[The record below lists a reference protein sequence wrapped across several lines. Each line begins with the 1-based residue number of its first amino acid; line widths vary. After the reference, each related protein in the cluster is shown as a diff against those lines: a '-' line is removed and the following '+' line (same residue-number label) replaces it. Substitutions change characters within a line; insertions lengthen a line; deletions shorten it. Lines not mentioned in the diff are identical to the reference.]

1 LRARIGFGR
10 IRVLQTFKESSRGDC
25 CTVIIPAVRLTRLEP
40 RQKGAKR
47 RPIMKYVISW
57 RERPAASAK
66 DYEAAHE
73 RVLEIFKDWKMP
85 ASFSVLQFVVRIG
98 DYGGYMI
105 VETDKPTDIHYV
117 TSFFAVFE
125 FKVEPVVDVMDAV
138 AVEVK
143 AIEYRKKNF
152 S

>member
-1 LRARIGFGR
+1 MIRA
-10 IRVLQTFKESSRGDC
+10 IRR
-25 CTVIIPAVRLTRLEP
+25 TRLEA
-40 RQKGAKR
+40 RQKGLKG

-66 DYEAAHE
+66 DYEGAHE
-73 RVLEIFKDWKMP
+73 RVLQIFNKDYKMP
-85 ASFSVLQFVVRIG
+85 ASFTIHQFVVRVG

-105 VETDKPTDIHYV
+105 VETEDPTDIHYF
-117 TSFFAVFE
+117 TSIFAVFE

-138 AVEVK
+138 AVELK
-143 AIEYRKKNF
+143 AIEYRKKKA

>member
-1 LRARIGFGR
+1 
-10 IRVLQTFKESSRGDC
+10 
-25 CTVIIPAVRLTRLEP
+25 
-40 RQKGAKR
+40 
-47 RPIMKYVISW
+47 MKYVISW
-57 RERPAASAK
+57 RERPAASARE
-66 DYEAAHE
+66 YEAAHE

-105 VETDKPTDIHYV
+105 VETDKPIDIHYV

-125 FKVEPVVDVMDAV
+125 FKVEPVVDVMEAV
-138 AVEVK
+138 AAEVK
-143 AIEYRKKNF
+143 AIEFRKKNF

>member
-1 LRARIGFGR
+1 
-10 IRVLQTFKESSRGDC
+10 
-25 CTVIIPAVRLTRLEP
+25 
-40 RQKGAKR
+40 
-47 RPIMKYVISW
+47 MKYVISW
-57 RERPAASAK
+57 RERPAASAR
-66 DYEAAHE
+66 DYEAAQE
-73 RVLEIFKDWKMP
+73 RVWRYSKDWKMP
-85 ASFSVLQFVVRIG
+85 ASFTMHQFVVRVG

-117 TSFFAVFE
+117 TSVFAVFE

-143 AIEYRKKNF
+143 AIEYRKKNA